1 MKFARTV
8 FWIAGIYGILSLPP
22 LYFLF
27 DYVGRTEPP
36 PITHPHF
43 YYGFVGLA
51 LTFQLV
57 FMVIA
62 TDPARFRPMMIP
74 SMLEKL
80 SYIGTCFV
88 LHAQG
93 RISFAD
99 AATAFPDII
108 FLALFL
114 TAFFKTAPGNVGG
127 SSRVWIPNVRIP

>member
-1 MKFARTV
+1 MRFARIVFTV
-8 FWIAGIYGILSLPP
+8 AGMYGIVVLFPP
-22 LYFLF
+22 LFLESKLGR
-27 DYVGRTEPP
+27 DYPP
-36 PITHPHF
+36 PVTHPEF
-43 YYGFVGLA
+43 FYGFFA
-51 LTFQLV
+51 LG
-57 FMVIA
+57 IA
-62 TDPARFRPMMIP
+62 WQILFLILGTDPIKYRTMMIP